1 MLLEIDNAGG
11 KIMKKQLFAV
21 LACALMLAACQKNE
35 QGVGPAEHAG
45 RKFDQATEKTGR
57 EFTKAAQE
65 ASEKLSQAARDANT
79 KIKAASEDAGEK
91 MEQAGQKLQNRDG
104 TDNKSE
110 DGKDAQK

>member
-1 MLLEIDNAGG
+1 M
-11 KIMKKQLFAV
+11 MKKKLFAV

-35 QGVGPAEHAG
+35 QGVGPAEQAG

-65 ASEKLSQAARDANT
+65 ATEKLSQAARDANT
-79 KIKAASEDAGEK
+79 RIKAASEDAGEK

-104 TDNKSE
+104 TDNKNGE
-110 DGKDAQK
+110 NKDPEK

>member
-1 MLLEIDNAGG
+1 
-11 KIMKKQLFAV
+11 MKKQLFAV